1 MKQKESPHQKPT
13 HQHFDSGIPS
23 NQNCEK
29 YISVASK
36 HFSLWDLVSAAPVY
50 RVKAAVHTYEDDVFD
65 TGKGLPHIS
74 STPSTTLPTKQLPQV
89 IFSKDQA

>member
-36 HFSLWDLVSAAPVY
+36 HFSLWDLVSAA
-50 RVKAAVHTYEDDVFD
+50 RVQGES
-65 TGKGLPHIS
+65 G
-74 STPSTTLPTKQLPQV
+74 STHL
-89 IFSKDQA
+89 